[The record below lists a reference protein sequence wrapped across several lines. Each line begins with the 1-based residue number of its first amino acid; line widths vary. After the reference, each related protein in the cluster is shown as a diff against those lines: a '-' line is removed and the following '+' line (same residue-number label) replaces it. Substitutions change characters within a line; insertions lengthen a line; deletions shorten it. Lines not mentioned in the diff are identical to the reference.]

1 MGSFDLGDSLNY
13 TLLLSNIYIRSFR
26 SSSLSKYYSSIQYW
40 MDVLVKEKAIERKYK
55 AHKIKIPIKLKKENG
70 LKTGK
75 CQMNAEKK

>member
-1 MGSFDLGDSLNY
+1 
-13 TLLLSNIYIRSFR
+13 
-26 SSSLSKYYSSIQYW
+26 